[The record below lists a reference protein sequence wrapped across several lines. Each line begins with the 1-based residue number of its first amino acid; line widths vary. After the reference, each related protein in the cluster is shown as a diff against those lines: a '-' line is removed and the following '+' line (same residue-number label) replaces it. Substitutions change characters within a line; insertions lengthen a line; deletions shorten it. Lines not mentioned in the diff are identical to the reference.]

1 MKIEQ
6 LFTSNGFQTALKRYH
21 KHLHDNYNFPKLNG
35 VKPLHKFAETFGL
48 TSAEPFVAAL
58 DAIDKNNLT
67 INAATLHIVIR
78 ATTATADRITTT
90 LCNSHDQALETLRD
104 AVKDDIEVLSNADEI
119 ADNFMPDSDEEPD
132 YQQFI
137 NTADESTLCDIF
149 KFLHS
154 YDAFAEIREL
164 SVTDTEKSPAKT
176 AETRLDRLLNGGDLS
191 EEDIAR
197 IDRQDG
203 WHIRN
208 DSGEYLDWEVEKT
221 YAQETDEHDRLSLNL
236 VVTFNREDGGT
247 WFEFGENRGSGFN
260 DYISGSFDKDTTI
273 REALI
278 ANVNEAYRDSSL
290 SPHKKDF
297 LTTIRKHE
305 DIYHQIL
312 IAAQGF
318 DDFLLG
324 KA

>member
-21 KHLHDNYNFPKLNG
+21 KHLHDKYNFPKLNG
-35 VKPLHKFAETFGL
+35 VKPLHKFAETFDL
-48 TSAEPFVAAL
+48 PSAEPFVAAL

-67 INAATLHIVIR
+67 SNAATLYIVIR

-90 LCNSHDQALETLRD
+90 LCNSYDQALETLRD
-104 AVKDDIEVLSNADEI
+104 AVKDDIEVLSDENEI
-119 ADNFMPDSDEEPD
+119 AETFMPDCDEISN

-137 NTADESTLCDIF
+137 DTADESTLCDIF
-149 KFLHS
+149 EFLHCH
-154 YDAFAEIREL
+154 DAFAEIREV
-164 SVTDTEKSPAKT
+164 SATNAEKSPAKT
-176 AETRLDRLLNGGDLS
+176 AETRLDRLLNGGDLG

-197 IDRQDG
+197 IERQDG

-208 DSGEYLDWEVEKT
+208 DSGDYLDWETEKT
-221 YAQETDEHDRLSLNL
+221 YAQETDDHDRLSLNL
-236 VVTFNREDGGT
+236 IVKFDRQDGDT

-260 DYISGSFDKDTTI
+260 DYISGSFDKNTTI

-278 ANVNEAYRDSSL
+278 AKVNEAYRESSM
-290 SPHKKDF
+290 SSHKKDF

-305 DIYHQIL
+305 AIYHQIL